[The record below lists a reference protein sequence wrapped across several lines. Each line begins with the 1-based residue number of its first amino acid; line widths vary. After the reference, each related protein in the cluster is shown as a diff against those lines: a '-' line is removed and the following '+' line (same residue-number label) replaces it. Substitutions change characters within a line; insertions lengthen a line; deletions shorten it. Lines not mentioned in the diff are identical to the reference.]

1 MAQKRQMVKRQA
13 ASGSVSEWLVTLIYV
28 ILIAGGIRS
37 FLVEPFYIPSGSLVP
52 TLLPGDFVI
61 TTKFTYG
68 YSRWSFP
75 FAEPDFKG
83 RIFGSVP
90 KMGSVVVFALPRDPS
105 IDYIK
110 RVIGLPGDT
119 VQVTDGQLYVN
130 GKEVPRTLDGTY
142 VESPSDTGEGV
153 PITVKRY
160 IEHLPDGVN
169 HLIAKATSQGFANNT
184 QVYHVPPGHLFM
196 MGDNRDFS
204 EDSRFLNAVGY
215 VPITNVIG
223 KAQLIWFS
231 IDLRDP
237 WWEFWEWPFE
247 IRWTRLFTVIH

>member
-13 ASGSVSEWLVTLIYV
+13 ASGPIAEWLITLIYV

-75 FAEPDFKG
+75 FAEPDFSG
-83 RIFGSVP
+83 RIFGSIP
-90 KMGSVVVFALPRDPS
+90 KTGSVIVFALPRDPS

-110 RVIGLPGDT
+110 RVIGRPGDT
-119 VQVTDGQLYVN
+119 VQVTDGQLYIN
-130 GKEVPRTLDGTY
+130 GREVPRTRDGSFT
-142 VESPSDTGEGV
+142 EKPGDSGEGV
-153 PITVKRY
+153 PITVNRY

-169 HLIAKATSQGFANNT
+169 HLIAKATNQGFANNT

-215 VPITNVIG
+215 VPIANVIG

-237 WWEFWEWPFE
+237 AWEFWEWPVE
-247 IRWTRLFTVIH
+247 IRWSRLFTIIH